1 MLSDRP
7 GSHHRRRSCGALAL
21 CLLLCACSR
30 FEPVQDPVAQTNE
43 LIGYEVRVTT
53 TEGRVL
59 RFVLR
64 DVTES
69 KLVGDLHTVRLKK
82 VAKVERWHFS
92 IMRTALLFVTLAG
105 LYALPA
111 LWLY

>member
-7 GSHHRRRSCGALAL
+7 ESRHRRWSCGALAL
-21 CLLLCACSR
+21 FLVLGACSR
-30 FEPVQDPVAQTNE
+30 FEPIQDPVAQTHE

-64 DVTES
+64 DVTQSE
-69 KLVGDLHTVRLKK
+69 LVGDLRRVRLDK
-82 VAKVERWHFS
+82 VAKLERWHFS
-92 IMRTALLFVTLAG
+92 IVRTALLLVVFAG

-111 LWLY
+111 LWL